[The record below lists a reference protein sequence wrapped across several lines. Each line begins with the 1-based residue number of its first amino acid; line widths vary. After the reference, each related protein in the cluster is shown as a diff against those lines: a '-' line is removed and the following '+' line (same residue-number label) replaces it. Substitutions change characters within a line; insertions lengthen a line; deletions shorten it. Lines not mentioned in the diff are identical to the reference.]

1 MVYQFLENKE
11 KHDLEQLDKET
22 LINAYIHLQD
32 VYNVLEDDF
41 ALSTIERL

>member
-11 KHDLEQLDKET
+11 KHDLEQLDKEA
-22 LINAYIHLQD
+22 LIRAYLSLQD

-41 ALSTIERL
+41 AFNAIESF